1 MSFGPRTWIPVA
13 MLAMVW
19 PLHADSAASGRG
31 IAVSIPPQKFLAEQI
46 GGDRV
51 NVQVMLEPGQA
62 PETFDPTPR
71 HMARV
76 AGADFYFSIGVPF
89 EKAWLAEIQQ
99 QNPALRVIECCGQF
113 ARESDRIEGH
123 DDPHVWVSPMR
134 FLRAAELM
142 RAALVSRDSA
152 NRRIYD
158 QKYRTLSAE
167 LVMLHR
173 DLRYLLKDRRINE
186 FIISHGALG
195 PLAKDQG
202 LTQIA
207 LESGGKEAGP
217 RTLVEITA
225 TARRLGI
232 GTVFFLKQHNQGPA
246 RALARELNAEL
257 VEIDPLAENY
267 LDNMRNIGRLL
278 GAATR

>member
-1 MSFGPRTWIPVA
+1 MSRGARIGFACT
-13 MLAMVW
+13 MLA
-19 PLHADSAASGRG
+19 LTLASSAGAEPDISR
-31 IAVSIPPQKFLAEQI
+31 IVVSIPPQKFLAEQI

-51 NVQVMLEPGQA
+51 NVHVMLEPGHA
-62 PETFDPTPR
+62 PETFEPTPR
-71 HMARV
+71 QMTGV
-76 AGADFYFSIGVPF
+76 AGADYYFSIGVPF
-89 EKAWLAEIQQ
+89 EKAWLPEIQQ
-99 QNPALRVIECCGQF
+99 QSPGLRVIECCEQF
-113 ARESDRIEGH
+113 EKPAERSAGNA
-123 DDPHVWVSPMR
+123 DPHIWVSPMR

-142 RAALVSRDSA
+142 RAALTGRDSA

-186 FIISHGALG
+186 FIISHAALG

-207 LESGGKEAGP
+207 LETGGKEVGP
-217 RTLVEITA
+217 KSLAEIA
-225 TARRLGI
+225 AQARRLGI
-232 GTVFFLKQHNQGPA
+232 RNVFVLKQHNQGPA

-267 LDNMRNIGRLL
+267 LDNMRAIGRLL